1 MFCSLFFN
9 FLLLAKPTTQKRP
22 TILLKMMD
30 PVSVLTLWFG
40 EGGTCPKNDL
50 TYVRSRTP
58 LWFSRNEGFEKQ
70 QTEYKQT
77 IDDVRNLET
86 SNDANQDVAK
96 LWNTPRGYLARVIL
110 FDQLPRSLYR
120 GTPKAFEYDPLAVK
134 YALKIVDENLW
145 GQFAAAERLFIVVA
159 IQHAE
164 NLLLQE
170 KGVGLAPRIPEG
182 ENEDIHTHFAGLKS
196 FHTDHHDA
204 VARFGRFPGRNAVLV
219 SFVTINTNFTMYLFS
234 SIFQNREGNLLQRKQ
249 LGSNLLSVQ
258 LGARVNKKHKEKFV
272 FVIVLHFLPIYLTLS
287 ALKHFLIT

>member
-1 MFCSLFFN
+1 MLKEKIMFTSLFFN
-9 FLLLAKPTTQKRP
+9 FLLLAKPTTQKKP
-22 TILLKMMD
+22 ISLLKMMD

-40 EGGTCPKNDL
+40 EGGTSPKNDL
-50 TYVRSRTP
+50 SYVRSRTP

-86 SNDANQDVAK
+86 SNDVTQDIVQ
-96 LWNTPRGYLARVIL
+96 LWNTPKGYLARVIL

-134 YALKIVDENLW
+134 YALKIVDENFW

-182 ENEDIHTHFAGLKS
+182 ENEEIHTHFAGLKS
-196 FHTDHHDA
+196 FHSDHHDA
-204 VARFGRFPGRNAVLV
+204 IERFGRFPGRNAVLV
-219 SFVTINTNFTMYLFS
+219 SSACV
-234 SIFQNREGNLLQRKQ
+234 
-249 LGSNLLSVQ
+249 SNNQ
-258 LGARVNKKHKEKFV
+258 F
-272 FVIVLHFLPIYLTLS
+272 
-287 ALKHFLIT
+287 